1 MEVHFKPDVQ
11 AKLDQMARDAGRPPA
26 ELVEDAVIDYVDE
39 LARAREMLDRR
50 YDDLKSGRVQSLDG
64 EAFFESLR
72 RREDELL
79 NKSVSQ

>member
-1 MEVHFKPDVQ
+1 MEVHFKPEVQ

-26 ELVEDAVIDYVDE
+26 ELIEDAVIDYVDE
-39 LARAREMLDRR
+39 LARTREMLDRR